1 MKTDFLFSML
11 IFMSCLL
18 SAQRRLPLDSA
29 QILGTTS
36 FSADDYGN
44 IYFYKNKELSFT
56 KVDSLGKL
64 HGRMLL
70 ITPYKVQNVQNPMN
84 ITLFSENAQQIKF
97 IDQNLNEI
105 QKIDL
110 RRFGFIKMA
119 YAEDLQQIW
128 LLDESTKRLLQYNF
142 REDRIIHTIPFPIS
156 FDEIKEMLIFNNKV
170 YFIRKNQFLVYDLKA
185 RQLFAETVD
194 SAVKLRREND
204 RIYIIGAQQI
214 FQYLPDNPHLKTVF
228 HAPKATNVDK
238 NSSAY
243 FEIRGNNVY
252 LYLLK

>member
-1 MKTDFLFSML
+1 
-11 IFMSCLL
+11 
-18 SAQRRLPLDSA
+18 
-29 QILGTTS
+29 
-36 FSADDYGN
+36 
-44 IYFYKNKELSFT
+44 
-56 KVDSLGKL
+56 
-64 HGRMLL
+64 
-70 ITPYKVQNVQNPMN
+70 
-84 ITLFSENAQQIKF
+84 
-97 IDQNLNEI
+97 
-105 QKIDL
+105 
-110 RRFGFIKMA
+110 MA

-194 SAVKLRREND
+194 SPVKIRREND
-204 RIYIIGAQQI
+204 RIYIIGARHI
-214 FQYLPDNPHLKTVF
+214 FQYLPDTAQLKPVF
-228 HAPKATNVDK
+228 HAPNAAVVDK

-252 LYLLK
+252 LYPLK